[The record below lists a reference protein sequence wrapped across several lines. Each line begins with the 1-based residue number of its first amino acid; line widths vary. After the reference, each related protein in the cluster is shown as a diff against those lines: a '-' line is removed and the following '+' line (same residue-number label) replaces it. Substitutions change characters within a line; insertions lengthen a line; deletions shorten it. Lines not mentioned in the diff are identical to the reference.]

1 MPPFRVG
8 LTRDFAPDGELAG
21 ILDRA
26 VAEVL
31 EGVPNL
37 EVAYL
42 DEYKPVV
49 TADQIR
55 DFDGVITG
63 EPLWPA
69 EAFQGI
75 ERLAGVA
82 YWGVGYNDID
92 VEAATNADVMVSITT
107 PAVRRPMAE
116 TFLTFMLAL
125 SKNLLIKDRLTRED
139 RSAEK
144 TQYNGILLR
153 DRVIGLIG
161 VGNIGSDLVPMLKPF
176 QPARL
181 LAFDPYLPEDR
192 ATALGVEL
200 ADLETVLRESDFVNV
215 MCPLNDETR
224 HMMGEAQ
231 FRMMKPTAYFINAAR
246 GGIVDQ
252 PALARALEEGWIKGA
267 GLDVF
272 EQEPPPPDEPI
283 LKMTNVIV
291 AAHCLGWT
299 EELFHD
305 NSVEDCRA
313 MLNISQGKP
322 PDYVVNRPVLE
333 RPGLQVK
340 LRRFAERNA
349 S

>member
-1 MPPFRVG
+1 MTPFRVG
-8 LTRDFAPDGELAG
+8 LTRDFAPGGLLAG
-21 ILDRA
+21 IADRA

-31 EGVPNL
+31 EGVPNI
-37 EVAYL
+37 EVAFL
-42 DEYKPVV
+42 DEYKEVV
-49 TADQIR
+49 TPDQIL

-69 EAFQGI
+69 ESFRGV

-92 VEAATNADVMVSITT
+92 VAAATNADVMVSITT

-116 TFLTFMLAL
+116 TFITFMLAL

-139 RSAEK
+139 RADEK
-144 TQYNGILLR
+144 TGYNGILLR
-153 DRVIGLIG
+153 GRTIGLVG
-161 VGNIGSDLVPMLKPF
+161 VGNIGSDLVPLLRPF
-176 QPARL
+176 EPARL
-181 LAFDPYLPEDR
+181 LAFDPYLAPER
-192 ATALGVEL
+192 AAELGVEL
-200 ADLETVLRESDFVNV
+200 VDLETLLRQSDFVNV

-252 PALARALEEGWIKGA
+252 PALVRALREGWIKGA

-272 EQEPPPPDEPI
+272 EKEPPPPDEP
-283 LKMTNVIV
+283 LLTMDNVIV

-305 NSVEDCRA
+305 NSVEDCKA
-313 MLNISQGKP
+313 MLKISQGRP
-322 PDYVVNRPVLE
+322 PDYVVNPAVLE
-333 RPGLQVK
+333 RPGLQAK
-340 LRRFAERNA
+340 LRRFAEGSA